1 MSCPVGVRGPRERNA
16 GMLSLRG
23 VAPDCPQTP
32 PNGSSVR
39 KGAQLSG
46 VWCVSA
52 PPEKSVSGALLPRTL
67 ALSTVQSLP
76 VTEDAYKLRSSEQ
89 SHAGWKERDLD
100 LSLDSLGLF
109 LDSPTDFLSDL
120 GVVQP
125 PQAFLTHL

>member
-1 MSCPVGVRGPRERNA
+1 
-16 GMLSLRG
+16 MLSLRG

-52 PPEKSVSGALLPRTL
+52 PPEKSVSGVLLPRTL
-67 ALSTVQSLP
+67 ALSTIQSLP

-100 LSLDSLGLF
+100 LSLDSWVYFWIHPLTFFLILELF
-109 LDSPTDFLSDL
+109 SLPRLFSLISKI
-120 GVVQP
+120 GI
-125 PQAFLTHL
+125 